1 LVRSAPIDSLMR
13 PRKSNFACMC
23 FPRFQHGITHIGVAP
38 AVPTPPAPTQQVTFM
53 TAFAIA
59 MGVAAEV
66 VKVPAIVGIFT
77 AGMCFGGSG
86 ALPCPATFFMVEV

>member
-1 LVRSAPIDSLMR
+1 
-13 PRKSNFACMC
+13 
-23 FPRFQHGITHIGVAP
+23 
-38 AVPTPPAPTQQVTFM
+38 M

-86 ALPCPATFFMVEV
+86 ALPTFFSTMLFSWLRYKLKALCCSWWA

>member
-1 LVRSAPIDSLMR
+1 
-13 PRKSNFACMC
+13 
-23 FPRFQHGITHIGVAP
+23 
-38 AVPTPPAPTQQVTFM
+38 M

-86 ALPCPATFFMVEV
+86 ALPCYFFLNHSFFMVEV